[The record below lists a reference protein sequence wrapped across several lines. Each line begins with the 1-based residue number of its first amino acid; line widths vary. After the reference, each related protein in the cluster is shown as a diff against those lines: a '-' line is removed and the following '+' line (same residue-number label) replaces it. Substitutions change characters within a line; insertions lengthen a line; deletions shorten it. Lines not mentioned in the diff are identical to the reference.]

1 MGGGRI
7 KINKVKGL
15 QTTKVKEDN
24 RLGKSGDS
32 SHGKIIKKR
41 IKELVIKNG

>member
-1 MGGGRI
+1 MEKRI

-15 QTTKVKEDN
+15 QITKVKEDSG
-24 RLGKSGDS
+24 LGKSEDS
-32 SHGKIIKKR
+32 MNRKIINKR